1 MEFLTL
7 QEVADMLKISLRQAR
22 RLAADGM
29 PTIRTG
35 TRQVRIQYL
44 YLKAWLREREC
55 QSGRTRTATGTLPSP
70 ESPRSPAVQGGEG

>member
-1 MEFLTL
+1 MEYRMEYLTL

-35 TRQVRIQYL
+35 TRQVRIPYL
-44 YLKAWLREREC
+44 SLQTWLREREC
-55 QSGRTRTATGTLPSP
+55 
-70 ESPRSPAVQGGEG
+70 

>member
-35 TRQVRIQYL
+35 TRQVRIPYL
-44 YLKAWLREREC
+44 SLQTWLREREC
-55 QSGRTRTATGTLPSP
+55 
-70 ESPRSPAVQGGEG
+70 